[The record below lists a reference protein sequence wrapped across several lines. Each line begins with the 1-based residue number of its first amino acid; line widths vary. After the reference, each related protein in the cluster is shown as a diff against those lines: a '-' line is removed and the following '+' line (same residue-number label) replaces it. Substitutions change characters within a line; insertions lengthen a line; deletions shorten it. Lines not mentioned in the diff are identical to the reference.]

1 MTEVAATRGLR
12 DQLEA
17 ADETNRYARA
27 VFRALDRYT
36 FEDSDH
42 GRLIAEAVKKLE
54 ETADATD
61 QTLDYSQSDG
71 ETDDKVAQ
79 ATLDGYDAG
88 AASKDAELSTL
99 KEQLRLTNEMLAA
112 ADHIGGYL
120 DIARGTTWSIHSDH
134 DSGWHYSIDDKI
146 VASGKSMVE
155 AFAAIR
161 EQQNEASTPSAAHS
175 VNADGSCNLGCC

>member
-1 MTEVAATRGLR
+1 M
-12 DQLEA
+12 
-17 ADETNRYARA
+17 N
-27 VFRALDRYT
+27 
-36 FEDSDH
+36 
-42 GRLIAEAVKKLE
+42 INP
-54 ETADATD
+54 
-61 QTLDYSQSDG
+61 SQR
-71 ETDDKVAQ
+71 V
-79 ATLDGYDAG
+79 
-88 AASKDAELSTL
+88 
-99 KEQLRLTNEMLAA
+99 TNEMLAA